1 MIKGELIR
9 AVQNE
14 ARTGDRELIFENYR
28 SQFSNPAI
36 LAAIIAGT
44 ARDADRK
51 KYGALNTTLVVL
63 LALCG
68 LLKVLTI
75 WSAASEI
82 GPAGALIASVIGLA
96 ISLAFAYVIYSY
108 NGRMYSFIAVL
119 AGLALLRSLPGL
131 SDDPIDA
138 IVIIVLMSAIIALSV
153 VLRQKLF
160 PGLKFFG
167 VKTSGTGQY
176 VLG

>member
-1 MIKGELIR
+1 MSKADLYR

-14 ARTGDRELIFENYR
+14 ARTGDRSQIFETYR
-28 SQFSNPAI
+28 SQFPNPAV

-44 ARDADRK
+44 ARDEDRK

-68 LLKVLTI
+68 LLKLLTV
-75 WSAASEI
+75 WAAASEI
-82 GPAGALIASVIGLA
+82 GVAGALIASVIGLA
-96 ISLAFAYVIYSY
+96 ISFAFAYVIYTY
-108 NGRMYSFIAVL
+108 NGRMYSFIALL
-119 AGLALLRSLPGL
+119 AGLALLRSLPQL
-131 SDDPIDA
+131 ADDPLDA
-138 IVIIVLMSAIIALSV
+138 IVVILLMGAIIALSV

-160 PGLKFFG
+160 PGLRFLG
-167 VKTSGTGQY
+167 VKTDTAGQY